1 MNRQTSLVLTI
12 IRDAKLPAV
21 RNLTDSVEGLDYRY
35 TWGPSETLG
44 YVQLDTK
51 DLDANGEA
59 YVWIAGHPDIHLVD
73 TITEDPGP
81 EDNGTTEYLVVRL
94 RDWRAANARRNAAE
108 LRVKIGKRRAEARRD
123 MDTTMPTAMNVDFHL
138 GKVIQ
143 WEAEHD
149 AWKRVAD
156 RPSDFR
162 QVFSAAVVD
171 LINGLGDSADPLESA
186 LRTRQLNG
194 LRSFV
199 RRARTYMDDQDAVD
213 ALLSF

>member
-59 YVWIAGHPDIHLVD
+59 YVWIADHPDIHLVD

-94 RDWRAANARRNAAE
+94 RDWRAAIARRNAAE
-108 LRVKIGKRRAEARRD
+108 LRV
-123 MDTTMPTAMNVDFHL
+123 
-138 GKVIQ
+138 
-143 WEAEHD
+143 
-149 AWKRVAD
+149 
-156 RPSDFR
+156 
-162 QVFSAAVVD
+162 
-171 LINGLGDSADPLESA
+171 
-186 LRTRQLNG
+186 
-194 LRSFV
+194 
-199 RRARTYMDDQDAVD
+199 
-213 ALLSF
+213 